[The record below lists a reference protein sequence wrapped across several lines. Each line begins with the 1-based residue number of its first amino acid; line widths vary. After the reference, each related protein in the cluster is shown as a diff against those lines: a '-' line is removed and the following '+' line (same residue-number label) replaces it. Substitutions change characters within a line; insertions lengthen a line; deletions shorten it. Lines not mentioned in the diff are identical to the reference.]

1 MFNDVSTEA
10 SEAKYQIWSQWDQRV
25 VEMVDDKLKMNTME
39 ENNANQLWYKK
50 GSDNAGFELINVG
63 RHLPLVNGV
72 SKWVYNAEEQ
82 SLKDAN
88 PNGHG
93 KFLRRGKSKIDGAGV
108 GLSKAFS
115 GRNQFVLEMV
125 EIKIE
130 E

>member
-1 MFNDVSTEA
+1 
-10 SEAKYQIWSQWDQRV
+10 
-25 VEMVDDKLKMNTME
+25 MNTME

-63 RHLPLVNGV
+63 RHLPLVAQSPEV

-93 KFLRRGKSKIDGAGV
+93 KFLRRGKSKMDGAGV